1 MFESIFHR
9 LDFGNTAMKNQFNA
23 AVVLVIFY
31 QDSGGPQ
38 LLVIVLIGFIV
49 YIKLYPCYVALH
61 FYIRK
66 IWRYNS

>member
-1 MFESIFHR
+1 
-9 LDFGNTAMKNQFNA
+9 MKNQFNA

-61 FYIRK
+61 FYI
-66 IWRYNS
+66 